1 MKRYK
6 KENPLSYTLG
16 AALTFELLKH
26 HKESV
31 KAVYLHPQFSEGQ
44 AKDELI
50 ALCKKERINICE
62 SEKAFNILSPKEN
75 CFVIG
80 EFEKFDAPLQKEGN
94 HVVLVNPSNAGNLG
108 TILRS
113 CLGFGYKDI
122 AIIRP
127 AVDIFDPKTVR
138 ASMGALFGVR
148 FAYFDTFEEYA
159 KLVGERAFYP
169 FMLQTDTALHNCTFK
184 KPHAL
189 IFGNESSGLPAS
201 FLEIGTP
208 VIIKHSQE
216 IDSLNLPIAV
226 SVALY
231 EASKQ

>member
-1 MKRYK
+1 M
-6 KENPLSYTLG
+6 
-16 AALTFELLKH
+16 
-26 HKESV
+26 
-31 KAVYLHPQFSEGQ
+31 
-44 AKDELI
+44 
-50 ALCKKERINICE
+50 
-62 SEKAFNILSPKEN
+62 
-75 CFVIG
+75 
-80 EFEKFDAPLQKEGN
+80 
-94 HVVLVNPSNAGNLG
+94 VLVNPSNAGNLG

-127 AVDIFDPKTVR
+127 GVDIFDPKTVR

-148 FAYFDTFEEYA
+148 FAYFDTFEDYVA
-159 KLVGERAFYP
+159 QTGKRAYYP
-169 FMLQTDTALHNCTFK
+169 FMLQTDTPLHNCHFQ

-201 FLEIGTP
+201 FLEIGNP
-208 VIIKHSQE
+208 VIIRHSNE

-231 EASKQ
+231 EASKPE

>member
-16 AALTFELLKH
+16 AALTFELLKNR
-26 HKESV
+26 KEAV
-31 KAVYLHPQFSEGQ
+31 KSVYLHPQFSASD
-44 AKDELI
+44 AKNELL
-50 ALCKKERINICE
+50 ALCKKERIAICE

-94 HVVLVNPSNAGNLG
+94 HIVLVNPSNAGNLG

-148 FAYFDTFEEYA
+148 FAYYDSFEDYA
-159 KLVGERAFYP
+159 KDTGSRAYYP
-169 FMLQTDTALHNCTFK
+169 FMLQTDTALHTCTFK
-184 KPHAL
+184 QPHAL
-189 IFGNESSGLPAS
+189 IFGNESSGLPEA
-201 FLEIGTP
+201 FLNIGTP
-208 VIIKHSQE
+208 VIIKHSRE